1 MTTNPTDPPPPEL
14 TLRVDARDGAT
25 LVVCEGW
32 LTADFAPKFKTEIK
46 SLIPGAKRI
55 VLDLTPVTLM
65 DSWGIG
71 ALVGVYVSARAAGC
85 EIRVAGMSKHVREL
99 LKLTH
104 LLSVLGD
111 TGPAPTKLP

>member
-1 MTTNPTDPPPPEL
+1 MPTNLNDPPSPQL
-14 TLRVDARDGAT
+14 ALRVDAREGET
-25 LVVCEGW
+25 VVVCEGW
-32 LTADFAPKFKTEIK
+32 LTAEFAPKFKAEIK

-55 VLDLTPVTLM
+55 VLDLMPVTFM

-71 ALVGVYVSARAAGC
+71 ALVGVYVSARTAGC